1 MYLGRPSCDPLE
13 KGESRPCLRPGDFPS
28 LASDPDKRVLTRTCC
43 CWNSELSLL
52 PFCFCL
58 SARFFPLP
66 GTPSSQV
73 YWLSSTSHTC
83 LIVVMEKSQQT
94 STLQK
99 VANSEF
105 GTTYLPLNCQ
115 SPAPT
120 LEVMQ
125 SWGETQPLPGRWS
138 SLRKPKNPFFK
149 TSIIGRRMQNPCLPL
164 PQPPWGIPA
173 QAGAQPVG
181 EVKPKTGGERPA
193 SCAGLRVDGDACEA
207 TGPTRGPGYQG
218 PQTARAVGTGD
229 RELGQW
235 NGFAVALPR
244 VVLAHLLHLC
254 GPCSHCPPC
263 SALRAVPQRGLQA
276 PGCEACTGRPSGPPL
291 RGGAGRPG
299 GGSSPGSLLGAAV
312 QAWWLV
318 PLSYLAVLPA
328 RPPHLPTWPITC
340 GPAGATS
347 PPSSSPPR
355 PPLPSGD
362 RQPPDGPGA
371 PPSQLP
377 PFATSRDR
385 CPAVHEDDTA
395 DRREADRLWIDAPS
409 PSPPETGFGLLR
421 RLLLL
426 LHRRQGSPGSGPGHA
441 SCHVTP
447 QSSGS
452 GRPSASPGL
461 SPDVT
466 CSDLP
471 GPCARPPPPPHGSC
485 VFLPHGSPVLPG
497 GR

>member
-1 MYLGRPSCDPLE
+1 M
-13 KGESRPCLRPGDFPS
+13 
-28 LASDPDKRVLTRTCC
+28 
-43 CWNSELSLL
+43 
-52 PFCFCL
+52 
-58 SARFFPLP
+58 
-66 GTPSSQV
+66 
-73 YWLSSTSHTC
+73 
-83 LIVVMEKSQQT
+83 
-94 STLQK
+94 
-99 VANSEF
+99 
-105 GTTYLPLNCQ
+105 
-115 SPAPT
+115 
-120 LEVMQ
+120 
-125 SWGETQPLPGRWS
+125 
-138 SLRKPKNPFFK
+138 
-149 TSIIGRRMQNPCLPL
+149 
-164 PQPPWGIPA
+164 
-173 QAGAQPVG
+173 G

-254 GPCSHCPPC
+254 GPCGHCPPC
-263 SALRAVPQRGLQA
+263 SAPRAVPQRGLQA

-299 GGSSPGSLLGAAV
+299 GGSSSGSLLGAAV

-328 RPPHLPTWPITC
+328 RPPRLPTWPITC

-409 PSPPETGFGLLR
+409 PSPPETGFGLL
-421 RLLLL
+421 
-426 LHRRQGSPGSGPGHA
+426 STVAKAPWA
-441 SCHVTP
+441 
-447 QSSGS
+447 
-452 GRPSASPGL
+452 
-461 SPDVT
+461 
-466 CSDLP
+466 
-471 GPCARPPPPPHGSC
+471 
-485 VFLPHGSPVLPG
+485 PVWATL
-497 GR
+497 RAT